1 MICDKVGLLPCKQRL
16 IFAGKVLENG
26 RTLAEHN
33 IYATLHLVMRLLG
46 GMQTTVE
53 P

>member
-1 MICDKVGLLPCKQRL
+1 MGLLPCKQRL

-26 RTLAEHN
+26 CTLAEHN
-33 IYATLHLVMRLLG
+33 IYATLHLVMRLRG
-46 GMQTTVE
+46 GMQTFVK